1 MSPSCKHSWQTTTK
15 KTKQIYFFHIISCW
29 LIQVSPKY
37 VFSNSGWLHKL
48 NVAHILPKLSII
60 VVTLDLVL
68 GVNYETYDFIL
79 RNTLANIPKLKHLM
93 AV

>member
-1 MSPSCKHSWQTTTK
+1 
-15 KTKQIYFFHIISCW
+15 
-29 LIQVSPKY
+29 
-37 VFSNSGWLHKL
+37 
-48 NVAHILPKLSII
+48 VAHILPKLSII

-79 RNTLANIPKLKHLM
+79 RNTLANIPKLKHLK